1 MDIASAIAG
10 AGSEAGFGL
19 PFLVFLERWAG
30 FVPVGRSGC
39 RRFRDGLSEFLDFF
53 IEFRK

>member
-1 MDIASAIAG
+1 MNIASAIAG